1 MNRDMLTFYFCRFAI
16 NFNFLYFNKNLSFSF
31 ILHSMKNKLPI
42 LVAILLFLSISN
54 ANAQYSDVQEGQFG
68 FTLGAAHYFGDL
80 NTRAAINRPKIAVG
94 GFFRKQ
100 FGNYTGLRI
109 SAHYLQLGY
118 SDIYSKNDYQKRR
131 NLSFNT
137 NVWEIA
143 LQGDF
148 NFFKYIPDDPDH
160 LFTPYVTLGVGVFS
174 YDPYAY
180 YQGQKYF
187 LRPLNTEGQTFYQNR
202 KAYGTMSI
210 CFPIGIGIKYSI
222 NQNLNFSFEIAHR
235 FTTTDYLDD
244 VSTTYIGVD
253 KFPSPA
259 GAPSIASILQDR
271 SFQTGEPIGVEG
283 RQRGFSKQK
292 DQYLIAEVGL
302 SFNLTSYKCPPVKH

>member
-1 MNRDMLTFYFCRFAI
+1 
-16 NFNFLYFNKNLSFSF
+16 
-31 ILHSMKNKLPI
+31 MKNKI
-42 LVAILLFLSISN
+42 LILISALITLSIN
-54 ANAQYSDVQEGQFG
+54 RAHAQYSDVQEGQFG

-80 NTRAAINRPKIAVG
+80 NNRAAINRPKIAVG

-100 FGNYTGLRI
+100 FGNYTGLRV

-118 SDIYSKNDYQKRR
+118 SDVYSKNDYQRRR
-131 NLSFNT
+131 NLSFNS

-148 NFFKYIPDDPDH
+148 NFFKFIPDDPDH

-180 YQGQKYF
+180 YQGQKVF
-187 LRPLNTEGQTFYQNR
+187 LRPLNTEGETFYMNR

-210 CFPIGIGIKYSI
+210 SFPIGIGFKYSI
-222 NQNLNFSFEIAHR
+222 NRDLNFSAEIAHR
-235 FTTTDYLDD
+235 FTRTDYLDD
-244 VSTTYIGVD
+244 VSSTYIGAD
-253 KFPSPA
+253 KFPSVT
-259 GAPSIASILQDR
+259 GAPSVASILQDR
-271 SFQTGEPIGVEG
+271 SFETGEPIGVEG

-292 DQYLIAEVGL
+292 DQYIIVEVGL
-302 SFNLTSYKCPPVKH
+302 SFNLTSYKCPPVNR